1 MARAVPTLQ
10 GVTRLAVLRTL
21 ARVRRGSAVP
31 GPLLSSSWGWA
42 DTSTGTLVRV
52 DSSRVT
58 RELG

>member
-1 MARAVPTLQ
+1 MPTLQ